1 MMEHTT
7 DRLFWTLTAVIIG
20 ALLLTI
26 AIKAFPGV
34 ANGIMD
40 RVTSVMGTAS
50 NTAKTAGDAASQ
62 VGQQA
67 MSSSYNMN
75 PSAIASLF

>member
-34 ANGIMD
+34 AGGIMGKI
-40 RVTSVMGTAS
+40 SNVMGTAGNTAENAS
-50 NTAKTAGDAASQ
+50 NTASNAAAAASNY
-62 VGQQA
+62 
-67 MSSSYNMN
+67 SFST
-75 PSAIASLF
+75 IASLF

>member
-34 ANGIMD
+34 AGGIM
-40 RVTSVMGTAS
+40 SKISGVMGTAG
-50 NTAKTAGDAASQ
+50 NTAENAGNTASTAASN
-62 VGQQA
+62 A
-67 MSSSYNMN
+67 AAYSFST
-75 PSAIASLF
+75 IASLF